1 MAVCLVVD
9 SSEAVRTISNR
20 LLSALGVKTIECTT
34 AEEGFDALTDKKPDV
49 VLLDWDLPSVS
60 AVKFLT
66 DYAALDA
73 KARVPI
79 VLLITE
85 NDPQQMAIA
94 KTAGVTEFMFKPF
107 DADQLKEAL
116 LGLGVLPKSSKANAG
131 QSKRGPGR
139 PRKGEPKVQNAS

>member
-107 DADQLKEAL
+107 DADQL
-116 LGLGVLPKSSKANAG
+116 
-131 QSKRGPGR
+131 
-139 PRKGEPKVQNAS
+139 